1 MKKTTAAALLM
12 LAFSAIC
19 CLAGDAGAAEKILLT
34 AGGKSF
40 TAELNDGPAAAALLK
55 KMPFTLEMKD
65 LNENEK
71 FAYLDGALPA
81 KASAP
86 GAIRAGDIMLF
97 GADCLVVFYKTFPT
111 AYSYTPLGKIEGAEA
126 VSALSGKNG
135 IKITFSRNKTKSK

>member
-19 CLAGDAGAAEKILLT
+19 CLTGDAGAAEKILLT

-40 TAELNDGPAAAALLK
+40 TAELNDGPAAATLLK
-55 KMPFTLEMKD
+55 KMPFTLAMKD
-65 LNENEK
+65 LKENEK

-86 GAIRAGDIMLF
+86 GSIRVGDIMLF
-97 GADCLVVFYKTFPT
+97 GADCFVVFYKTFPT

-126 VSALSGKNG
+126 VSALSGKDG